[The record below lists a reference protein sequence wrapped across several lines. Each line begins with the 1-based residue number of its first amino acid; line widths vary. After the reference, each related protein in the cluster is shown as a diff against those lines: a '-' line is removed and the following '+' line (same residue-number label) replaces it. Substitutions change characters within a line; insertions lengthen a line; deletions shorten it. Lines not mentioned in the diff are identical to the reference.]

1 MGRQRFFKYHVLC
14 EVFRILC
21 LMLADQLAQCTCAVP
36 STFKPTYP
44 LPSLGGTHN
53 LSELLVLTRCRGNS
67 CYNSL
72 PWCSSFP
79 YLFLLHYLPDSGIPF
94 LLISSLSSHSR
105 TAYIYCM
112 HSLNPYAI
120 CCITTGQGTLSSSQ
134 SLKQPIKQINCLRL
148 STRQRKPLT
157 IG

>member
-1 MGRQRFFKYHVLC
+1 MSSQANYINYMQVPSDKEKGTAGCVQPHARYMLPT
-14 EVFRILC
+14 C
-21 LMLADQLAQCTCAVP
+21 LMLADQPAQCTCAVP

-44 LPSLGGTHN
+44 LPSLGGAHN

-79 YLFLLHYLPDSGIPF
+79 YLFLLHYLPNSGIPF
-94 LLISSLSSHSR
+94 LLISLLSSYSR

-120 CCITTGQGTLSSSQ
+120 CCITTGQGTLSSS
-134 SLKQPIKQINCLRL
+134 
-148 STRQRKPLT
+148 
-157 IG
+157 